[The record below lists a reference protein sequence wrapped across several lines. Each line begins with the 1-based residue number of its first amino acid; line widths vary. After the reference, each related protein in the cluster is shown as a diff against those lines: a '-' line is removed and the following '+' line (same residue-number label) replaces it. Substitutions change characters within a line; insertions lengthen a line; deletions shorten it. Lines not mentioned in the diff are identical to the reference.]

1 MTFLSYYVPSTLVL
15 ATESMSRFQI
25 RIDSAER
32 LIWQQY
38 ANQHFRGNLAKMI
51 RSMVTQGI
59 LASEL
64 DQQSDMMDEIIDLI
78 YDIKSSSMDTTSQ
91 VESFDN
97 DLKIMKSLLSQ
108 LVDTQLSKF
117 LEPNDSEES
126 RDEEENLEDEPSGGN
141 KFDF

>member
-1 MTFLSYYVPSTLVL
+1 
-15 ATESMSRFQI
+15 MSRFQI
-25 RIDSAER
+25 RIDSSER

-51 RSMVTQGI
+51 RSLVTQGI
-59 LASEL
+59 LSSEL
-64 DQQSDMMDEIIDLI
+64 DQQSDVMDEIIDLI

-108 LVDTQLSKF
+108 LVDNQLSKI
-117 LEPNDSEES
+117 LEHEDSEDPES
-126 RDEEENLEDEPSGGN
+126 EEGNEEDVDRKSGGN

>member
-1 MTFLSYYVPSTLVL
+1 
-15 ATESMSRFQI
+15 
-25 RIDSAER
+25 
-32 LIWQQY
+32 
-38 ANQHFRGNLAKMI
+38 
-51 RSMVTQGI
+51 MVTQGI

-108 LVDTQLSKF
+108 LVDNQLSKL
-117 LEPNDSEES
+117 LEQEESEES
-126 RDEEENLEDEPSGGN
+126 NDDEEGLENEQSGGN

>member
-1 MTFLSYYVPSTLVL
+1 
-15 ATESMSRFQI
+15 
-25 RIDSAER
+25 
-32 LIWQQY
+32 
-38 ANQHFRGNLAKMI
+38 
-51 RSMVTQGI
+51 MVTQGI

-108 LVDTQLSKF
+108 LVDNQLSKI
-117 LEPNDSEES
+117 LEQEDSDESEENES
-126 RDEEENLEDEPSGGN
+126 DDLEDKQSGGN